1 MSDLS
6 IQSSFDLFN
15 DYQNVNKSTSALDSS
30 FWDYIED
37 NDISVNQPGEADELQ
52 FEDYMN
58 LMVMQLQSQ
67 TIDNTMDSSAML
79 NQLVQ
84 MSSVQMM
91 SSLVDSVNALTQAS
105 TLTYAASLV
114 GKTVTVGSLDEDGNM
129 QEIVGT
135 VTGTGTYQDTPVIF
149 VDDEMYALSDIMAV
163 GTLPPI
169 PETETPDDSNDG
181 SDTNDGETGET
192 QQP

>member
-15 DYQNVNKSTSALDSS
+15 DYTSTNSSTSALDSS

-37 NDISVNQPGEADELQ
+37 NDISVNQTGEADELQ

-67 TIDNTMDSSAML
+67 TIDSTMDSSAML

-91 SSLVDSVNALTQAS
+91 SALVDSVDALTQAS

-114 GKTVTVGSLDEDGNM
+114 GKTVTVGAFDAEGNM
-129 QEIVGT
+129 EEIVGT
-135 VTGTGTYQDTPVIF
+135 VTGTGTYQNTPVIF

-163 GTLPPI
+163 GTLPPV
-169 PETETPDDSNDG
+169 PETETPDG
-181 SDTNDGETGET
+181 DTSTGDGEGTGEGET
-192 QQP
+192 QEP